1 MRRVARH
8 SLGTTLSSGRQF
20 EQRPVCI
27 NTGLLSFWST
37 SCLHAEA
44 AAPKVVRALSAP
56 PASAADMHAYL
67 AGIARSYN
75 VQWTPEYRPSDVS
88 VIFAG
93 GWLFSD
99 ALSA

>member
-1 MRRVARH
+1 MYQHRSVDILVYKLLARADAA
-8 SLGTTLSSGRQF
+8 LS
-20 EQRPVCI
+20 
-27 NTGLLSFWST
+27 
-37 SCLHAEA
+37 
-44 AAPKVVRALSAP
+44 KVVRALSAP

-88 VIFAG
+88 VILVG
-93 GWLFSD
+93 VWLFSD